1 MKIEKKLPK
10 RFKDKWVKM
19 LRSGKYSQGQYTLRS
34 SIKIGNESKY
44 SYCCLG
50 VACLAAGYR
59 PEDIGGNCIYKDMY
73 PKTPKILHFEQNN
86 RITNKLIEFN
96 DSGKW
101 SFKKIATYIEK
112 YL

>member
-1 MKIEKKLPK
+1 MKKTKEKLPK
-10 RFKDKWVKM
+10 RFKDRWVKM
-19 LRSGKYSQGQYTLRS
+19 LRSGKYHQGQYRLRR
-34 SIKIGNESKY
+34 NEDDCEVN